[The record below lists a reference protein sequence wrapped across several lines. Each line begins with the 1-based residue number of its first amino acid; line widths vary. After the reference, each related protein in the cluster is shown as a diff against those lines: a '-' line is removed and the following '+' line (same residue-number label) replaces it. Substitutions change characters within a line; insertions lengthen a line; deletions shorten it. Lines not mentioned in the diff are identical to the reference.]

1 MKQRWELEVREVKGV
16 PLLAPWEYW
25 ALDDRAKGALGLGGC
40 GPGGIGDF
48 LVPDTVWG
56 LSIRPACE
64 IHDYMY
70 ADGRTWDDKRLADKV
85 FLANM
90 VSIVRAKTDNAVLR
104 WLRLQRVR
112 TYYRA
117 VRDFGAISFHGRE
130 PLPGS
135 EGDFD
140 VHEDV

>member
-25 ALDDRAKGALGLGGC
+25 TLDEEKKEELELGGC

-90 VSIVRAKTDNAVLR
+90 SSIIKARTRSRLLLH
-104 WLRLQRVR
+104 LRLLRAR

-117 VRDFGAISFHGRE
+117 VRDFGALSFHGRE
-130 PLPGS
+130 PLTA
-135 EGDFD
+135 
-140 VHEDV
+140 EDSSIS